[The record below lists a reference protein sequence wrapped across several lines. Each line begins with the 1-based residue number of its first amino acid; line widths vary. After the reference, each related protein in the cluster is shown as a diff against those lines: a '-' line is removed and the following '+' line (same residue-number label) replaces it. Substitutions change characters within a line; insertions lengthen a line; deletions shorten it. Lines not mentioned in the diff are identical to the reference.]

1 MVYSN
6 HEREDAMIVK
16 NGADDSIVRSDEEK
30 ILRFLGAAVIMQW
43 NTLPTKLQ
51 RELFDKAGSMD
62 NLLDAGSL
70 RAQIAQFLH
79 QRKDD
84 QH

>member
-1 MVYSN
+1 MTYGN
-6 HEREDAMIVK
+6 HQRDVALIAKDE
-16 NGADDSIVRSDEEK
+16 ADDLNVLADGEE
-30 ILRFLGAAVIMQW
+30 ILRCLGAAAIVQW

-51 RELFDKAGSMD
+51 TELFDRAGSMD
-62 NLLDAGSL
+62 ELLDAGSL